1 MIKVRNDLT
10 NKVCGNFLVLSR
22 AEDYISPKGAHR
34 TRWNCKCLL
43 CGNDQVVIMDTVL
56 RKQSKQSCGCLN
68 DLSGKQFG
76 RLTVIEKDKSD
87 EYNNTLWKCKC
98 SCGND
103 ISVMHSRL
111 TTGNVQSCGCL
122 RKDATSER
130 FSKSNIFDLTGDYGV
145 GYTTNTNQQFY
156 FDLDDYNLICNYTWY
171 EDISKNGYHSLKSK
185 DKNTGKVIKMSYLLG
200 CKRYDHV
207 NRNPLDN
214 RRANLR
220 QATDGQNAQ
229 NRTLSPL
236 NTSGFTGVSWDKQ
249 HNKWVSYIKLN
260 KKMKKLGRF
269 SDKED
274 AIKARLQAEAKYFKE
289 FAPQRH
295 LFGQYG
301 IKEDD
306 FLE

>member
-1 MIKVRNDLT
+1 
-10 NKVCGNFLVLSR
+10 
-22 AEDYISPKGAHR
+22 
-34 TRWNCKCLL
+34 
-43 CGNDQVVIMDTVL
+43 
-56 RKQSKQSCGCLN
+56 
-68 DLSGKQFG
+68 
-76 RLTVIEKDKSD
+76 
-87 EYNNTLWKCKC
+87 
-98 SCGND
+98 
-103 ISVMHSRL
+103 
-111 TTGNVQSCGCL
+111 
-122 RKDATSER
+122 
-130 FSKSNIFDLTGDYGV
+130 
-145 GYTTNTNQQFY
+145 
-156 FDLDDYNLICNYTWY
+156 
-171 EDISKNGYHSLKSK
+171 
-185 DKNTGKVIKMSYLLG
+185 MSYLLG
-200 CKRYDHV
+200 YKRYDHV

-249 HNKWVSYIKLN
+249 HNKWVSYIKIN

-295 LFGQYG
+295 LFKQYG